1 MIRGENELNIFHIK
15 EGGDAESFPEN
26 IDEKGKVNFEAGSFP
41 EFYISKLLC
50 LWPHQSF
57 PYIYDFTVKIKYRL
71 KTYIFSFVFMQI
83 FVRRNVMRIGKLG
96 NITKKPSLIF

>member
-41 EFYISKLLC
+41 EFYASTLSCPRAAQELR
-50 LWPHQSF
+50 L
-57 PYIYDFTVKIKYRL
+57 YIWL
-71 KTYIFSFVFMQI
+71 
-83 FVRRNVMRIGKLG
+83 
-96 NITKKPSLIF
+96 